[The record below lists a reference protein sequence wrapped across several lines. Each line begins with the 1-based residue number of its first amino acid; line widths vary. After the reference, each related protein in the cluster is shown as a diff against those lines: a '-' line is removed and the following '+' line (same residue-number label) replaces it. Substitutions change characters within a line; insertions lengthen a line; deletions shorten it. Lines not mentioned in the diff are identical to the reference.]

1 MNTTQKQFSLNRRLA
16 LSVVMGIAC
25 AATLAAETVT
35 KLPQGV
41 PEAWLAYTPAQA
53 PPLWSVALAETLM
66 ARHPDLRRAWYQ
78 PWNYV
83 EGYVLAA
90 FERLHKATGDR
101 RYLDYMK
108 TLVDRF
114 VDGEGRFTGS
124 KLDNLDDFMT
134 GATVVALY
142 DATRDERYKT
152 AAAQFRRAFDT
163 YPRTDGQF
171 WHNTGGSVM
180 WIDGVFMGQA
190 FTLRH
195 ASSIGDA
202 AWCFDEA
209 VRQITTC
216 ARHSQKGDTGLYLH
230 AWTDQIAKHKWADP
244 ATGASTDVWS
254 EGLGWYALVVADALA
269 VLPKDHGGRAAVE
282 DIYRRLAADLKRTQD
297 AASGG
302 WFMIVDKG
310 TEPGNWID
318 PSGTGMFIYALQRG
332 IELGLLPAAD
342 YGPVVKRAWTNLQ
355 TFARVNDRGLVD
367 IHGGGDGIC
376 IKNDYQGYVT
386 HKREV
391 NAKETIGG
399 FLWAA
404 VSMERGRLEALKK
417 P

>member
-1 MNTTQKQFSLNRRLA
+1 MKTTQKQFSLNRRLA

-25 AATLAAETVT
+25 AATLAAEPVT

-41 PEAWLAYTPAQA
+41 PEARLAYTPAQA

-195 ASSIGDA
+195 ASSIG
-202 AWCFDEA
+202 
-209 VRQITTC
+209 
-216 ARHSQKGDTGLYLH
+216 
-230 AWTDQIAKHKWADP
+230 
-244 ATGASTDVWS
+244 
-254 EGLGWYALVVADALA
+254 
-269 VLPKDHGGRAAVE
+269 
-282 DIYRRLAADLKRTQD
+282 
-297 AASGG
+297 G